1 MSIPL
6 GTENHI
12 HVLGDTGDIAGNGSE
27 SRPREHYIS
36 TPFFP
41 LHYPRDY
48 EVEYSIGGACDECQ
62 VHVNFIDFQLAPVS
76 VLEVRK

>member
-1 MSIPL
+1 M
-6 GTENHI
+6 
-12 HVLGDTGDIAGNGSE
+12 E
-27 SRPREHYIS
+27 SHAAVREEDDQPIQQFIS

-48 EVEYSIGGACDECQ
+48 EVEYLLKCDECQ

-76 VLEVRK
+76 VLEVKANVQKCEKC